1 MSIFGPDANANLIE
15 GNFNKEEFLEQCI
28 YDEISRLPQERIQEF
43 VKSEQAEVMVNEG
56 VITKRTLVRLSKTDD
71 LERRTGMAALQLA
84 KDADD
89 ALFNQLVKNRI
100 KEKELLE
107 KIKNKYYNKA
117 TKVAKIG
124 QKDFLKN
131 KIPVGFMRK

>member
-15 GNFNKEEFLEQCI
+15 GNFDQDQFLEQCI
-28 YDEISRLPQERIQEF
+28 YDEISRLPEERIQEF
-43 VKSEQAEVMVNEG
+43 VQSEQAQVMMEKG
-56 VITKRTLVRLSKTDD
+56 MISKRTLVRLSKTDD

-84 KDADD
+84 KDANDV
-89 ALFNQLVKNRI
+89 LFDQLVKNRI

-107 KIKNKYYNKA
+107 KINKKYYSKA